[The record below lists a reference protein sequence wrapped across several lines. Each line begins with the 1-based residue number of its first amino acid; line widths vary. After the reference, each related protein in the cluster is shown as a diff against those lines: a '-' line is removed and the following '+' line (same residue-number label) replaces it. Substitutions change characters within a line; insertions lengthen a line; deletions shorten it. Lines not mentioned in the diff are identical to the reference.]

1 MSKMWSINARQ
12 DRTEPLTT
20 HYKYNSQP
28 DVSKITY
35 SYHTGIVSPVPSQH

>member
-20 HYKYNSQP
+20 HYKYNS
-28 DVSKITY
+28 
-35 SYHTGIVSPVPSQH
+35 